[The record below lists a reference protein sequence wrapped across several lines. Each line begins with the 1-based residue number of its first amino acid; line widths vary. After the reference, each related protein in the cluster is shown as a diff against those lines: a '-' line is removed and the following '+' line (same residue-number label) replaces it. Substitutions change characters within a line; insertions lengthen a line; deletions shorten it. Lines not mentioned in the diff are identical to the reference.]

1 MEEKKTSNVI
11 VVNSVEELKKILQE
25 KMQEGT
31 MISVTVEVTQDE

>member
-31 MISVTVEVTQDE
+31 RISVTVEVTQDE